1 MPRNR
6 KLQGTDVQMSNVVHL
21 PLVRIYLKDLVF
33 LKQNILTIDVKLI
46 ECKIYNDIF
55 HPCMNSPTMNLY

>member
-6 KLQGTDVQMSNVVHL
+6 MVQGTDVYMSNVVHGS
-21 PLVRIYLKDLVF
+21 LVRIYLKDLVF